1 MLCLCFSN
9 YGLMPVNEHSA
20 RHSAPRLSSA
30 TSTSGLGLLGPASR
44 RQPHALPPAALFAAA
59 RSSRV
64 VFSAWSSHVMF
75 SRCLQSRGLL
85 LALFPSLPPAGV
97 LELPE
102 IILSSV
108 TKVNLWV
115 DWGPHLWLKACYVAL
130 SKDTCWVG
138 SIFGAWPRV
147 PALHS
152 ATGDFG
158 FHVLTPALCPERIT
172 LIWYIRDT
180 LAFDLSRSYSVYYL
194 AEPHQS

>member
-9 YGLMPVNEHSA
+9 YGLTPVNEHPA

-30 TSTSGLGLLGPASR
+30 TSTSGLGLLGPVSR
-44 RQPHALPPAALFAAA
+44 CQPHALPPAAP

-102 IILSSV
+102 MISSSV

-115 DWGPHLWLKACYVAL
+115 DWGPHLWLKACYEAL
-130 SKDTCWVG
+130 IKDTCWFG

-147 PALHS
+147 PALHLT
-152 ATGDFG
+152 TGDFG
-158 FHVLTPALCPERIT
+158 FHVLTPALCPREDN
-172 LIWYIRDT
+172 LDLVHPGYSCIRS
-180 LAFDLSRSYSVYYL
+180 F
-194 AEPHQS
+194 